1 MHAGKLEEA
10 IAVYTEL
17 IARSPNSAEAHYN
30 LGLALKQKDD
40 FAGAETSLRRAV
52 ELDPALPDP
61 PYTLGVVLWQTG
73 RFDEAAQAFREATTR
88 RPGYA
93 DAHFMLGTVL
103 QQQGDAPGAEAA
115 FRRAIQMAP
124 DSAEAHLGLA
134 QLLRRR
140 GEAEAARAELH
151 EAERLRKR
159 KADQQAAA
167 FAIDLGQRQLAGNDL
182 AGAIQSFRDAVRL
195 APDDPQAHLRLSRA
209 LETQGHKE
217 EARTHRD
224 EAYRLA
230 PYLKLAQAD
239 R

>member
-10 IAVYTEL
+10 IAVYTDL
-17 IARSPNSAEAHYN
+17 IARSPKSAEAHYN

-73 RFDEAAQAFREATTR
+73 RLDEAATAFREATAR

-103 QQQGDAPGAEAA
+103 QQQGDAKGAEDA
-115 FRRAIQMAP
+115 FRRAIQIAP
-124 DSAEAHLGLA
+124 DSAEAHLSLA
-134 QLLRRR
+134 QVLRR
-140 GEAEAARAELH
+140 GNAAEAASAELR
-151 EAERLRKR
+151 EAERLRQK
-159 KADQQAAA
+159 KADQQAAT
-167 FAIDLGQRQLAGNDL
+167 FAIDLGKRRLASHDL
-182 AGAIQSFRDAVRL
+182 AGATESFREAVRL
-195 APDDPQAHLRLSRA
+195 APDDPQAHLHLARA
-209 LETQGHKE
+209 LETQGHKD
-217 EARTHRD
+217 EARTHRE

-239 R
+239 H